1 MAHNSFVRLRT
12 GVEISQLGLGTAT
25 LGGLYKSM
33 SEDECTATV
42 EEALNQGITYI
53 DTAPHYGKGTSER
66 RLGRIL
72 KGKTGFHL
80 STKIGRLLVPSTTDI
95 DEYFMDADNTVERF
109 FDYSA
114 KAVEKSIKDSLE
126 KLQMDS
132 VDFVFIH
139 DPDDQIY
146 IEQGIKEAFPALE
159 KMRNQGLIK
168 GIGVGMNQ
176 NAAPTRFINET
187 DIDMVLIAGRQSLL
201 DQSAAAELLPT
212 ALKRGVDIIAAGVFN
227 SGILANP
234 VKGATY
240 DYGPASDELIARAQ
254 HIRNVLDEHGVSITA
269 AAMQFPLRHPAVKA
283 VIVGCRSAQE
293 VRVNCAAFD
302 APIAEVVWK
311 DLDLL

>member
-1 MAHNSFVRLRT
+1 MAHNTLVRLRT

-33 SEDECTATV
+33 SEAECTETV
-42 EEALNQGITYI
+42 DEALNQGITYI

-72 KGKTGFHL
+72 HGRTGFHV
-80 STKIGRLLVPSTTDI
+80 STKIGRLLVPTKDDV
-95 DEYFMDADNTVERF
+95 DEYFMDSDNTVERF

-126 KLQMDS
+126 KLQLDS

-146 IEQGIKEAFPALE
+146 IEQGIKEAFPALA
-159 KMRNQGLIK
+159 KMRNDGLIK

-176 NAAPTRFINET
+176 NSAPTRFINET

-201 DQSAAAELLPT
+201 DQSASEGLLPA

-234 VKGATY
+234 VRGATY

-254 HIRNVLDEHGVSITA
+254 LIREVLDQHGVSITS
-269 AAMQFPLRHPAVKA
+269 AAMQFPLLHPAVKA
-283 VIVGCRSAQE
+283 VIVGCRSAKE
-293 VRVNCAAFD
+293 VRDNCAAFD
-302 APIAEVVWK
+302 APITEEVWK

>member
-1 MAHNSFVRLRT
+1 MAHNTLVRLRT

-33 SEDECTATV
+33 SEAECTETV
-42 EEALNQGITYI
+42 DEALNQGITYI

-72 KGKTGFHL
+72 HGRTGFHV
-80 STKIGRLLVPSTTDI
+80 STKIGRLLVPTKDDV
-95 DEYFMDADNTVERF
+95 DEYFMDSDNTVERF

-126 KLQMDS
+126 KLQLDS

-146 IEQGIKEAFPALE
+146 IEQGIKEAFPALA
-159 KMRNQGLIK
+159 KMRNDGLIK

-176 NAAPTRFINET
+176 NSAPIRFINET

-201 DQSAAAELLPT
+201 DQSASEGLLPA

-234 VKGATY
+234 VRGATY

-254 HIRNVLDEHGVSITA
+254 LIREVLDQHGVSITS
-269 AAMQFPLRHPAVKA
+269 AAMQFPLLHPAVKA
-283 VIVGCRSAQE
+283 VIVGCRSAKE
-293 VRVNCAAFD
+293 VRDNCAAFD
-302 APIAEVVWK
+302 APITEEVWK